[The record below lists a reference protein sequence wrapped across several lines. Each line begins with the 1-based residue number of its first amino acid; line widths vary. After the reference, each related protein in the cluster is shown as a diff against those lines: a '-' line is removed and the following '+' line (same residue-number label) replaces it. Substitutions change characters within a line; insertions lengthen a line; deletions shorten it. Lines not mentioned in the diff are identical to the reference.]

1 MHTSQFL
8 IGAASSGSGKTTFTL
23 GLLRALK
30 NRGLKV
36 QPFKCGPDYLDT
48 KHHAAAAGQT
58 SYNLDTF
65 MASATH
71 VQEVYARHSRTADI
85 CITEGVMGLFDGYD
99 NMAGSSAE
107 LAGLLHLPVILVV
120 NARSTA
126 YTVAAILYGFKHF
139 RPDIQIAGA
148 VFNFVGSESHY
159 TYLQQACRDAGVEA
173 LGYLPKCKGIE
184 IPSRH
189 LGLNIDS
196 EFCFDE
202 FADRIACQVEQTVD
216 IDRLLDICSCATAPS
231 SCLPGKTNS
240 HASDMCIAI
249 ACDEAFNFIYP
260 ENLRVL
266 EQKGKLTFFS
276 PLYDSELPVS
286 DLVYLPGGYP
296 EFYLSRLSENRTMR
310 QSILNY
316 CQNGGH
322 LFAECGGMMY
332 LGEYITDT
340 DGHSYPM
347 CGFLPQGATMKN
359 MKLKLGYR
367 KIFLNGQEYRGH
379 EFHYSRI
386 IPGQSP
392 LPSIARVT
400 NAKGMEVD
408 TPVYRSGH
416 VTASYIHFYWGDL
429 PPFFI

>member
-1 MHTSQFL
+1 MFMRKIHKSCD
-8 IGAASSGSGKTTFTL
+8 TT
-23 GLLRALK
+23 G
-30 NRGLKV
+30 N
-36 QPFKCGPDYLDT
+36 
-48 KHHAAAAGQT
+48 
-58 SYNLDTF
+58 
-65 MASATH
+65 
-71 VQEVYARHSRTADI
+71 
-85 CITEGVMGLFDGYD
+85 
-99 NMAGSSAE
+99 
-107 LAGLLHLPVILVV
+107 
-120 NARSTA
+120 
-126 YTVAAILYGFKHF
+126 
-139 RPDIQIAGA
+139 
-148 VFNFVGSESHY
+148 
-159 TYLQQACRDAGVEA
+159 QA
-173 LGYLPKCKGIE
+173 
-184 IPSRH
+184 
-189 LGLNIDS
+189 
-196 EFCFDE
+196 
-202 FADRIACQVEQTVD
+202 

-347 CGFLPQGATMKN
+347 CGFLPQGATMEN

>member
-1 MHTSQFL
+1 M
-8 IGAASSGSGKTTFTL
+8 
-23 GLLRALK
+23 
-30 NRGLKV
+30 
-36 QPFKCGPDYLDT
+36 
-48 KHHAAAAGQT
+48 
-58 SYNLDTF
+58 
-65 MASATH
+65 
-71 VQEVYARHSRTADI
+71 
-85 CITEGVMGLFDGYD
+85 LF
-99 NMAGSSAE
+99 
-107 LAGLLHLPVILVV
+107 
-120 NARSTA
+120 RS
-126 YTVAAILYGFKHF
+126 
-139 RPDIQIAGA
+139 
-148 VFNFVGSESHY
+148 
-159 TYLQQACRDAGVEA
+159 
-173 LGYLPKCKGIE
+173 
-184 IPSRH
+184 
-189 LGLNIDS
+189 
-196 EFCFDE
+196 
-202 FADRIACQVEQTVD
+202 
-216 IDRLLDICSCATAPS
+216 
-231 SCLPGKTNS
+231 
-240 HASDMCIAI
+240 
-249 ACDEAFNFIYP
+249 
-260 ENLRVL
+260 

-347 CGFLPQGATMKN
+347 CGFLPQGATMEN

>member
-1 MHTSQFL
+1 MQ
-8 IGAASSGSGKTTFTL
+8 
-23 GLLRALK
+23 
-30 NRGLKV
+30 
-36 QPFKCGPDYLDT
+36 
-48 KHHAAAAGQT
+48 
-58 SYNLDTF
+58 
-65 MASATH
+65 
-71 VQEVYARHSRTADI
+71 
-85 CITEGVMGLFDGYD
+85 
-99 NMAGSSAE
+99 
-107 LAGLLHLPVILVV
+107 LP
-120 NARSTA
+120 R
-126 YTVAAILYGFKHF
+126 
-139 RPDIQIAGA
+139 RP
-148 VFNFVGSESHY
+148 V
-159 TYLQQACRDAGVEA
+159 
-173 LGYLPKCKGIE
+173 
-184 IPSRH
+184 
-189 LGLNIDS
+189 
-196 EFCFDE
+196 
-202 FADRIACQVEQTVD
+202 
-216 IDRLLDICSCATAPS
+216 
-231 SCLPGKTNS
+231 
-240 HASDMCIAI
+240 

-276 PLYDSELPVS
+276 PLYDSELPIS

-296 EFYLSRLSENRTMR
+296 EFYLSRLTENRTMR

-347 CGFLPQGATMKN
+347 CGFLPQGATMEN